1 MSLRQLT
8 GKKHILNNTAS
19 RWKWAPGG
27 PKLNI
32 FALFALGPQGTISLP
47 KSLVSVHTKHILLGP
62 FRCSGLQNGCMFLK
76 HSDIVKGPCGKSS
89 PPVTRTQKESHRWE
103 TEGRT
108 RGTECEHIVRS
119 TFVSTRQQ
127 RGDKVDEEVQS
138 SSELGSGILRRR
150 LCPAPA
156 PGNMA
161 LRGSNAREL
170 MQKRHLVSASG
181 SRVST
186 RLAFFLQKDPGPWS
200 AFVAFCNIEWRE
212 K

>member
-1 MSLRQLT
+1 M
-8 GKKHILNNTAS
+8 
-19 RWKWAPGG
+19 
-27 PKLNI
+27 
-32 FALFALGPQGTISLP
+32 
-47 KSLVSVHTKHILLGP
+47 
-62 FRCSGLQNGCMFLK
+62 
-76 HSDIVKGPCGKSS
+76 
-89 PPVTRTQKESHRWE
+89 
-103 TEGRT
+103 
-108 RGTECEHIVRS
+108 
-119 TFVSTRQQ
+119 
-127 RGDKVDEEVQS
+127 DEEVQS